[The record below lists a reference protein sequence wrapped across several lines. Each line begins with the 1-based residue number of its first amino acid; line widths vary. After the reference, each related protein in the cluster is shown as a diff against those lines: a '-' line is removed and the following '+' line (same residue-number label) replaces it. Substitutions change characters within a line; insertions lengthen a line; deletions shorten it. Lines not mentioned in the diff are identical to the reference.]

1 MHIIRSI
8 DEMLRWSG
16 HERDLGKTIG
26 FVPTMG
32 ALHNGHAELFDRSVL
47 EHDRTVVSIF
57 VNALQFNNSTDLEAY
72 PRQLEK
78 DIEIAEKT
86 NVNVL
91 FVPSHDEMYPPNFSS
106 TVSAGD
112 IAAHMEGLHRPGHFD
127 GVATVVIK
135 LLNAVTPDVAYFG
148 IKDFQ
153 QVAVIR
159 QVVRDLNIAC
169 QIVSVPTVREA
180 DGLALSSRNVR
191 LTAEDRQEAVQIYSL
206 LRELATLSLETPTST
221 ADIKKT
227 FITRLESSTNGIVE
241 YVEVVDSQNL
251 RPVITAT
258 AESTICV
265 AVWFGDVRLIDNISI
280 DSSLS

>member
-1 MHIIRSI
+1 MHIVRSI
-8 DEMLRWSG
+8 DEMQQWSAN
-16 HERDLGKTIG
+16 ERNLGKTIG

-32 ALHNGHAELFDRSVL
+32 ALHNGHSELFGRSVL

-57 VNALQFNNSTDLEAY
+57 VNALQFNNSADLEAY

-78 DIEIAEKT
+78 DIVIAEET
-86 NVNVL
+86 NVDAL

-106 TVSAGD
+106 TISAGD

-127 GVATVVIK
+127 GVATVVVK
-135 LLNAVTPDVAYFG
+135 LLNAVSPDAAYFG
-148 IKDFQ
+148 FKDFQ

-191 LTAEDRQEAVQIYSL
+191 LTSEDRQEAVQIYRL
-206 LRELATLSLETPTST
+206 LRELATLSLETPTSS
-221 ADIKKT
+221 ADIKKA
-227 FITRLESSTNGIVE
+227 FITRLESSSNGIVE

-251 RPVITAT
+251 RPTITAT
-258 AESTICV
+258 TDSTICV

-280 DSSLS
+280 DSSPS

>member
-8 DEMLRWSG
+8 DEMQRWSG

-32 ALHNGHAELFDRSVL
+32 ALHNGHAELFDCSVL

-57 VNALQFNNSTDLEAY
+57 VNALQFNNSSDLEAY

-127 GVATVVIK
+127 GVATVVVK

-191 LTAEDRQEAVQIYSL
+191 LTAKDRQEAVQIYSL

-265 AVWFGDVRLIDNISI
+265 AVWFGDVRLIDNINI